1 MFIQKQFIQSLDQC
15 QNEGGVGVWQEPDYC
30 ECSKIR
36 IIFLV
41 AYVFLKFNGTR
52 YTHYDAGTVENSG
65 I

>member
-1 MFIQKQFIQSLDQC
+1 MCLFRNSLYSLLTS
-15 QNEGGVGVWQEPDYC
+15 QNEGGDGVWQEPDYC

-36 IIFLV
+36 IIFLD